1 MKRMSDGTYTTE
13 EVIRIGRE
21 IYEREVRAQVEAS
34 HDSEF
39 MVVDVT
45 TGGWEVDDCECR
57 GDGVAVLVI
66 EVGEEPGYVALQ
78 GVTALGATKQWG
90 EGLEE
95 LDYLGQRL
103 GRSFG
108 HGIGYDRSL
117 VHAHHA
123 ALLTK

>member
-1 MKRMSDGTYTTE
+1 MRDGTYNTE
-13 EVIRIGRE
+13 KVVRLGRE
-21 IYEREVRAQVEAS
+21 IYEREVRVQVEAS
-34 HDSEF
+34 HDGEF
-39 MVVDVT
+39 VIVDVT
-45 TGGWEVDDCECR
+45 TGAWEVDDCECR

-66 EVGEEPGYVALQ
+66 EVGEEPGNVALQ
-78 GVTALGATKQWG
+78 GAAVLGATKQWD

-103 GRSFG
+103 GLSFG

-117 VHAHHA
+117 VHAHHHA